1 MIEGKGIRAGYGEK
15 EVLHGVDFVFPAGQ
29 VTAIIGPNGCGK
41 STLLK
46 TVAGLLSCKGGS
58 LTAEEI
64 DLTACSAGQRART
77 VSYLPQNRQ
86 APELTVGTLVLHGR
100 FSRLRYPRRYG
111 EEDRQAAQ
119 KAMEWAGIAHLKE
132 ERLPRLSGGMQQ
144 KAYLAMALCQDA
156 KVLLLDEPTTF
167 LDISQQLR
175 LMQTAKEL
183 ALGGKAVVLVLHDL
197 SLALQTADRLILMQE
212 GKVLRQGTA
221 EELLADGL
229 LQRVFGVGVEKTGG
243 ERGYRFFLSGEG
255 HK

>member
-1 MIEGKGIRAGYGEK
+1 
-15 EVLHGVDFVFPAGQ
+15 
-29 VTAIIGPNGCGK
+29 
-41 STLLK
+41 
-46 TVAGLLSCKGGS
+46 
-58 LTAEEI
+58 
-64 DLTACSAGQRART
+64 
-77 VSYLPQNRQ
+77 
-86 APELTVGTLVLHGR
+86 
-100 FSRLRYPRRYG
+100 
-111 EEDRQAAQ
+111 
-119 KAMEWAGIAHLKE
+119 MEWAGIAHLKE

-229 LQRVFGVGVEKTGG
+229 LQRVFGVGVKKTGG
-243 ERGYRFFLSGEG
+243 ERGYRFFLSGEE